1 MNKNILIKF
10 FNREAS
16 EQEADSIMKWLEKS
30 PQNRD
35 YFAQLRILHTISQE
49 NSPAVKK
56 ITATMKSS
64 EELLSQAKQIAGT
77 NFSNQTDQ
85 AGQRSR
91 ANQTNHADQTN
102 RPNHAN
108 KQQRLVPI
116 KFLYFSVAAAV
127 IALFLSVGL
136 LLTEDHIIG
145 ELQENAP
152 EVTAQNAS
160 GTIRTLY
167 TEKGVKGF
175 ITLPDGSKV
184 WLNSDSK
191 LTYPD
196 KFDTRSR
203 NVKIEGE
210 AYFDVKKD
218 SLCPMIVTTNKDFT
232 IEVYGTTFNIRS
244 YADDSKAEATLYSGA
259 ITMRYKKNAKDQ
271 MLQLHPN
278 ESFVYSG
285 GTQSIPTQTNHKI
298 PENQA
303 AWKTGKLI
311 FDNTPV
317 EEALKTLERW
327 HGTKFIIQNKDIY
340 KHHISAEFTSESI
353 VQIMEILQI
362 PLSVS
367 YTYADN
373 VVRIR

>member
-16 EQEADSIMKWLEKS
+16 EQEADYIMKWLEKS
-30 PQNRD
+30 PQNLE
-35 YFAQLRILHTISQE
+35 YFAQLRVLHTISHE
-49 NSPAVKK
+49 NSTAIKK

-64 EELLSQAKQIAGT
+64 AELISQANRAAET
-77 NFSNQTDQ
+77 NSEK
-85 AGQRSR
+85 
-91 ANQTNHADQTN
+91 
-102 RPNHAN
+102 

-116 KFLYFSVAAAV
+116 KFLYLSIAAAI
-127 IALFLSVGL
+127 IALFFSIGL
-136 LLTEDHIIG
+136 LLTETPIMG
-145 ELQENAP
+145 KLQKNAHS
-152 EVTAQNAS
+152 VMVQNTYN
-160 GTIRTLY
+160 TIRTLY

-196 KFDTRSR
+196 KFDTHSR

-244 YADDSKAEATLYSGA
+244 YSDDSKAEATLYSGA

-271 MLQLHPN
+271 ILQLHPN

-285 GTQSIPTQTNHKI
+285 GTQSVLTQTNHKV

-317 EEALKTLERW
+317 EEAIKTLERW
-327 HGTKFIIQNKDIY
+327 HGTKFIIHNKGIY
-340 KHHISAEFTSESI
+340 KHRISAEFTSESI